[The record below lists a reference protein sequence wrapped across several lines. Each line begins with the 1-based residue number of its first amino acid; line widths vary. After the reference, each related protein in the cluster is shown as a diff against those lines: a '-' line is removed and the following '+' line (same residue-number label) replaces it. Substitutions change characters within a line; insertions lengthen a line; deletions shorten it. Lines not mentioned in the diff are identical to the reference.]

1 MILESTN
8 FDFEGI
14 GLTLDDLD
22 FDGFD
27 DDLAPLP
34 LDRPRYRPK
43 GWWTPTPCEDFH
55 LDLPDFRDGAERAR
69 HMVTQMARA
78 VTTDDDAP
86 VHRYAGRL
94 VSLNELLD
102 AMETPTIR
110 LLNE

>member
-1 MILESTN
+1 MDD
-8 FDFEGI
+8 FDLEGI

-27 DDLAPLP
+27 HDLPPLH

-78 VTTDDDAP
+78 VTTDDNAP
-86 VHRYAGRL
+86 VHPYQGRL

-102 AMETPTIR
+102 EMDDPTLR
-110 LLNE
+110 DLP